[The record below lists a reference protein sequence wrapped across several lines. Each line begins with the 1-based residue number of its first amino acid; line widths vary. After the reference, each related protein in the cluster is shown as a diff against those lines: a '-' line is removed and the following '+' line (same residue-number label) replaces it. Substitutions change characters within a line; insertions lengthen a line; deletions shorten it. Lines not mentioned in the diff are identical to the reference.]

1 MSECTCHKNYTL
13 DTLIPQ
19 VGVITDIHEETPD
32 VKTFCVTAPDGGKLF
47 EHMPGQCAMVCAPG
61 VKMCIRDRTNPTKKV
76 TKQREK
82 LTQSHTPMKGV
93 FYEQQNYHYRSW
105 RLCCL

>member
-32 VKTFCVTAPDGGKLF
+32 VKTFCVTAPDGASF
-47 EHMPGQCAMVCAPG
+47 SSICQVSVQWFVHQE
-61 VKMCIRDRTNPTKKV
+61 
-76 TKQREK
+76 
-82 LTQSHTPMKGV
+82 
-93 FYEQQNYHYRSW
+93 
-105 RLCCL
+105 

>member
-61 VKMCIRDRTNPTKKV
+61 VSEGMFSITSSPTNKEYQGFSIFTAFRWEMRSQYVDHMV
-76 TKQREK
+76 TIFR
-82 LTQSHTPMKGV
+82 
-93 FYEQQNYHYRSW
+93 
-105 RLCCL
+105 